1 MKIFRYLL
9 DLVLRGV
16 GEHGAHQHDADSQ
29 EPDRDTE
36 QRPSR
41 YCRYRVD
48 IVDYIVDIV
57 DSSSLPQCSER

>member
-1 MKIFRYLL
+1 MIIISENENLLKIFRYLL

-41 YCRYRVD
+41 YCRYVD
-48 IVDYIVDIV
+48 LV
-57 DSSSLPQCSER
+57 E